1 MVRVVVAMPLLTACL
16 VKPAPP
22 HATAIRHVG
31 VLVQDEVPDA
41 MPYVFIQS
49 VTEGDAIVVHLSH
62 AFADGT
68 FAISAPGWTFTP
80 LGTDTTAASFGAIAP
95 VTGSVTFTVSVSPIS
110 SSLLVLLGDE
120 FSGNDPTGGDVTFD
134 AHAELDGQGDCA
146 AVITTREY
154 GDGLWAACTSNS
166 NVTAAPPGFEIGASF
181 DGNASVYAQSTD
193 PAGTTES
200 ITMPVADIHQVYVTT
215 AVAIRPR

>member
-1 MVRVVVAMPLLTACL
+1 MVRVVVAMPLLAACL
-16 VKPAPP
+16 AKPLPP

-31 VLVQDEVPDA
+31 VVVQDEVSDDMPD
-41 MPYVFIQS
+41 VFTHT
-49 VTEGDAIVVHLSH
+49 VTRGDAIVLHLSH

-95 VTGSVTFTVSVSPIS
+95 VTGSVTFTATVTPIS
-110 SSLLVLLGDE
+110 NSPLVLLGDE
-120 FSGNDPTGGDVTFD
+120 FSGNDPAGGDVTFD
-134 AHAELDGQGDCA
+134 AHAELDGQGDCT

-154 GDGLWAACTSNS
+154 GEALWAACTSDS
-166 NVTAAPPGFEIGASF
+166 NVTMPPPGFEIGAIF
-181 DGNASVYAQSTD
+181 DGNASVYEQSMD
-193 PAGTTES
+193 PPGTPES
-200 ITMPVADIHQVYVTT
+200 ITLPVADTNQVYVTT